1 MHKVNEKAVFF
12 INFVPCMDLHDFA
25 EQIFLSLPY
34 DPNEQQIELIAA
46 LARFCSP
53 QMPSDSVF
61 LLNGYAG
68 TGKTSVTGALVRAL
82 RAASVPVVLLAPTGR
97 AAKVFGKFAHFPA
110 TTIHR
115 RIYRQNSPGSMSYVG
130 EVADNNMQGAVFI
143 VDEASMI
150 GDDSGSAS
158 RTSLLEDLVHYVY
171 SGVDCRMI
179 LLGDT
184 AQLPPVGCDR
194 SPAMDPD
201 VLRGFGLRVTRAVM
215 TKVVRQ
221 DGRSGIL
228 RNATWLRKAMRHDP
242 LPQPRLVADD
252 STPDVHVIAG
262 EELLEALTAEYAERG
277 APNTLIVTRSNR
289 RATQFNLGVRTEI
302 LGYEEELCVEDRLLV
317 AKNNYLWS
325 AKVKGL
331 DFIANGDIATVGR
344 ILGME
349 QKYGLRFA
357 NVVLTFPDRDVEVE
371 CKIMLDALTSDTP
384 ALDPARFNKLYT
396 DILNDPD
403 LFTSATPMNVRMK
416 LLRTDPYFNALQ
428 VKYAY
433 AVTCHKS
440 QGGQWESVFIDMG
453 YIPPEAQ
460 GLDFYRWLYTATTR
474 ATRQLFYIDP
484 RIMVNGKMPE
494 DW

>member
-1 MHKVNEKAVFF
+1 
-12 INFVPCMDLHDFA
+12 MDLHEFA
-25 EQIFLSLPY
+25 EQIYLSLPY
-34 DPNEQQIELIAA
+34 EPNDQQIQLIAA

-68 TGKTSVTGALVRAL
+68 TGKTSITGALVRAL
-82 RAASVPVVLLAPTGR
+82 RGANVPVVLLAPTGR
-97 AAKVFGKFAHFPA
+97 AAKVFSAFARYPA

-115 RIYRQNSPGSMSYVG
+115 RIYRQPSGAVISFSG
-130 EVADNNMQGAVFI
+130 EVADNNLQGAVFI

-150 GDDSGSAS
+150 GDDSHAS

-171 SGVDCRMI
+171 SGIDCRMI

-184 AQLPPVGCDR
+184 AQLPPVGCDK
-194 SPAMDPD
+194 SPAMNPD
-201 VLRGFGLRVTRAVM
+201 VLRSYGLKVTHAVM

-221 DGRSGIL
+221 KGRSGIL
-228 RNATWLRKAMRHDP
+228 LNATWLRKAMRHDP
-242 LPQPRLVADD
+242 LPEPQLIANE
-252 STPDVHVIAG
+252 STPDVHITTG
-262 EELLEALTAEYAERG
+262 EDLPEIIGKQFCEHGIGSA
-277 APNTLIVTRSNR
+277 LIVTRSNK
-289 RATQFNLGVRTEI
+289 RATQYNLAVRNVI
-302 LGYEEELCVEDRLLV
+302 LGYEEELCVDERLMV

-325 AKVKGL
+325 AKVKGIE
-331 DFIANGDIATVGR
+331 FIANGDIATVSR

-349 QKYGLRFA
+349 HKYGLRFA
-357 NVVLTFPDRDVEVE
+357 NVILTFPDRDIEVE
-371 CKIMLDALTSDTP
+371 CKIMLDTLTSDTP
-384 ALDPARFNKLYT
+384 ALDPARFNQLYT

-403 LFTSATPMNVRMK
+403 LFTSATPMNVRMR

-440 QGGQWESVFIDMG
+440 QGGQWEAVFVDMG
-453 YIPPEAQ
+453 YIPPESQ

-474 ATRQLFYIDP
+474 ATAQLYYINP
-484 RIMVNGKMPE
+484 QIKINGKMP
-494 DW
+494 DYS

>member
-1 MHKVNEKAVFF
+1 
-12 INFVPCMDLHDFA
+12 MDFHDFA

>member
-1 MHKVNEKAVFF
+1 
-12 INFVPCMDLHDFA
+12 MDLHDFA

-194 SPAMDPD
+194 SPAMDPN

>member
-1 MHKVNEKAVFF
+1 MRSRDFEG
-12 INFVPCMDLHDFA
+12 ICIFVKYMDLHDFA

-34 DPNEQQIELIAA
+34 DPNEQQIQLIAA

-68 TGKTSVTGALVRAL
+68 TGKTSVTGALVQAL
-82 RAASVPVVLLAPTGR
+82 RNAAVPVVLLAPTGR
-97 AAKVFGKFAHFPA
+97 AAKVFGKFARFPA

-115 RIYRQNSPGSMSYVG
+115 RIYKQAAPGGMRFSG

-150 GDDSGSAS
+150 GDDSGNAS

-184 AQLPPVGCDR
+184 AQLPPVGCEK
-194 SPAMDPD
+194 SLAMDAD

-228 RNATWLRKAMRHDP
+228 RNATWLRKAMRHEP

-252 STPDVHVIAG
+252 TTPDVHVVDG
-262 EELLEALTAEYAERG
+262 EDLLDMLSKVYNERG
-277 APNTLIVTRSNR
+277 AANALIITRSNK
-289 RATQFNLGVRTEI
+289 RATQFNLGVRREI
-302 LGYEEELCVEDRLLV
+302 LGYEEELCIDDRLLV

-325 AKVKGL
+325 AKVKGF
-331 DFIANGDIATVGR
+331 DFIANGDIATVSR

-349 QKYGLRFA
+349 VKYGLRFA
-357 NVVLTFPDRDVEVE
+357 NVVLVFPDRDVEVE

-384 ALDPARFNKLYT
+384 ALDPQRFNQLYT

-440 QGGQWESVFIDMG
+440 QGGQWDSVFVDMG

-460 GLDFYRWLYTATTR
+460 GMDFYRWLYTATTR
-474 ATRQLFYIDP
+474 ATRQLYYINP
-484 RIMVNGKMPE
+484 RIMVNGKMPDE
-494 DW
+494 W

>member
-1 MHKVNEKAVFF
+1 MRSRDFEG
-12 INFVPCMDLHDFA
+12 ICIFVKYMDLHDFA

-34 DPNEQQIELIAA
+34 DPNEQQIQLIAA

-68 TGKTSVTGALVRAL
+68 TGKTSVTGALVQAL
-82 RAASVPVVLLAPTGR
+82 RNASVPVVLLAPTGR
-97 AAKVFGKFAHFPA
+97 AAKVFGKFARFPA

-115 RIYRQNSPGSMSYVG
+115 RIYRQAAPGGMRFTG

-150 GDDSGSAS
+150 GDDSGNAS

-184 AQLPPVGCDR
+184 AQLPPVGCEK
-194 SPAMDPD
+194 SPAMDAD
-201 VLRGFGLRVTRAVM
+201 ALRGFGLRVTRAVM

-221 DGRSGIL
+221 SGRSGIL
-228 RNATWLRKAMRHDP
+228 RNATWLRKAMRHEP

-252 STPDVHVIAG
+252 TTPDVHIVDG
-262 EELLEALTAEYAERG
+262 EDLLDMLSKVYNERG
-277 APNTLIVTRSNR
+277 AANALIITRSNK
-289 RATQFNLGVRTEI
+289 RATQFNLGVRREI
-302 LGYEEELCVEDRLLV
+302 LGYEEELCIDDRLLV

-325 AKVKGL
+325 AKVKGI
-331 DFIANGDIATVGR
+331 DFIANGDIATVSR

-349 QKYGLRFA
+349 VKYGLRFA
-357 NVVLTFPDRDVEVE
+357 NVVLVFPDRDVEVE

-384 ALDPARFNKLYT
+384 ALDPQRFNQLYT

-440 QGGQWESVFIDMG
+440 QGGQWDSVFVDMG

-460 GLDFYRWLYTATTR
+460 GMDFYRWLYTATTR
-474 ATRQLFYIDP
+474 ATRQLYYINP
-484 RIMVNGKMPE
+484 RIMVNGKMPDE
-494 DW
+494 W

>member
-1 MHKVNEKAVFF
+1 
-12 INFVPCMDLHDFA
+12 MDLHDFA

-68 TGKTSVTGALVRAL
+68 TGKTSVTGALVRVL

-115 RIYRQNSPGSMSYVG
+115 RIYRQNSPGSMSYIG

-158 RTSLLEDLVHYVY
+158 RNSLLEDLVHYVY

-194 SPAMDPD
+194 SPAMDPE
-201 VLRGFGLRVTRAVM
+201 VLRGYGLRVTRAVM

-252 STPDVHVIAG
+252 STPDVRVIAG
-262 EELLEALTAEYAERG
+262 DELLEVLTAEYAERG

-302 LGYEEELCVEDRLLV
+302 LGYEEELCVDDRLLV

-331 DFIANGDIATVGR
+331 DFIANGDIATVRR
-344 ILGME
+344 ILGIE
-349 QKYGLRFA
+349 EKYGLRFA
-357 NVVLTFPDRDVEVE
+357 NVMLAFPDRDVEVE

-474 ATRQLFYIDP
+474 ATKRLFYINP
-484 RIMVNGKMPE
+484 RIMVNGKMPD